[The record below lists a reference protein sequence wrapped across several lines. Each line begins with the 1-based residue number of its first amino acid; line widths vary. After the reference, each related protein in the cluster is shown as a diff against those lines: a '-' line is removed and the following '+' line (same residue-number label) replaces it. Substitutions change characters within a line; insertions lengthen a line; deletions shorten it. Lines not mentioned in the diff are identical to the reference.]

1 MESQGIPSSQN
12 NPEKEDLNWRIHT
25 SQLQNLTTNLQQSAQ
40 CGSGTET
47 VMQIDR
53 TDRSVRKAQS
63 GQQWAL
69 GQVDTHVRK
78 D

>member
-12 NPEKEDLNWRIHT
+12 NLEKEDLNWRIHT
-25 SQLQNLTTNLQQSAQ
+25 FQLQNLTTNLQQSTQ

-53 TDRSVRKAQS
+53 TDRSVRKPQS

-69 GQVDTHVRK
+69 GQLDTHVRK